1 MASADHDPTR
11 TLIAALQ
18 RNRGELDPARLA
30 ELLARLAGQAA
41 KPASA

>member
-1 MASADHDPTR
+1 MAQTDDLQK

-30 ELLARLAGQAA
+30 EVLRRLAATAA
-41 KPASA
+41 KPA